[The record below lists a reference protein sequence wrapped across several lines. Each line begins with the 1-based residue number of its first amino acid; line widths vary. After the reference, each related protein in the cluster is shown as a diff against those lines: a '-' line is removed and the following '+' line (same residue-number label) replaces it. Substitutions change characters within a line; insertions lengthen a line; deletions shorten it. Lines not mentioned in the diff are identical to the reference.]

1 LEGAAL
7 LQKTSEDIAESLQR
21 AAEAQARAD
30 AIDDPKRK
38 ADYES
43 IARTWRKLARSY
55 EFQGS
60 LGRFISFNQSRQKAV
75 APLPAT
81 LKKLSSAVDL
91 KRKADLLDKLAGLSE
106 RIQPYSVAAFGVAA
120 ASVFVATLLRFGGG
134 WASSDLRF
142 AIYLPAILATGL
154 LAGIP
159 AAIGAAVASIIII
172 FWAFMPPYFAFK
184 WPGEAEQINIVLNAT
199 PYFITVFFAYCCRVV
214 LQRMRRSELNNR
226 LLAKELE
233 HRGRNVFSVFESIV
247 QKTLAHD
254 LESARKLSGR
264 LRSIQYANDLLTG
277 ETQSATV
284 KELLVKEFEVF
295 GENRLQAS
303 GPDFYIAPENTR
315 HLILLLHE
323 LATNA
328 AKHGSLSAPDGQV
341 FVDWQWDG
349 KTLALNWKERGG
361 PKVTIP
367 KRQGFGSQL
376 IAICVKALSGGM
388 RPDFMPDGYACSLTL
403 RLGSPLIN

>member
-1 LEGAAL
+1 L
-7 LQKTSEDIAESLQR
+7 LQKTSEEISECLQQ

-30 AIDDPKRK
+30 GIDDPKRK

-60 LGRFISFNQSRQKAV
+60 LGRFISFNKIRENAF
-75 APLPAT
+75 APRPAKF
-81 LKKLSSAVDL
+81 KKLSSAVDL
-91 KRKADLLDKLAGLSE
+91 KRKADLLDRLAGLSE
-106 RIQPYSVAAFGVAA
+106 RIQPYSVAAFGIAA
-120 ASVFVATLLRFGGG
+120 AGVFVATLLRFGGG

-154 LAGIP
+154 LAGVP
-159 AAIGAAVASIIII
+159 AAIGAAIASIIII

-184 WPGEAEQINIVLNAT
+184 WPGEVEQIDIILNAI

-226 LLAKELE
+226 LLARELE
-233 HRGRNVFSVFESIV
+233 HRGRNVFSVFETIV
-247 QKTLAHD
+247 QKTLAYD
-254 LESARKLSGR
+254 PDAAQKLSGR

-284 KELLVKEFEVF
+284 KELLVKEFAAF
-295 GENRLQAS
+295 GDNRLQAS
-303 GPDFYIAPENTR
+303 GPDFYIAPESTR
-315 HLILLLHE
+315 HLILLFHE

-328 AKHGSLSAPDGQV
+328 AKHGSLSAPNGKV

-349 KTLALNWKERGG
+349 KTLTLSWKERGG
-361 PKVTIP
+361 PRVTLP
-367 KRQGFGSQL
+367 KRQGFGTQL
-376 IAICVKALSGGM
+376 IATCVKALSGDM
-388 RPDFMPDGYACSLTL
+388 RPDFMGGGFACSLTL
-403 RLGSPLIN
+403 RLGAPVIS